1 MVDLNKSYESMA
13 SDEKEDPHFNYD
25 SDGEPPTDQV
35 GDKLTIVKRQ
45 QVTKTIQKA
54 GESNTGKPG
63 KPYIVKVTLQGYFA
77 PVNSADNSKSEETP
91 KILEGE
97 VYERVAADEINGK
110 GEVFVDHSEAP
121 I

>member
-1 MVDLNKSYESMA
+1 
-13 SDEKEDPHFNYD
+13 
-25 SDGEPPTDQV
+25 
-35 GDKLTIVKRQ
+35 
-45 QVTKTIQKA
+45 
-54 GESNTGKPG
+54 
-63 KPYIVKVTLQGYFA
+63 LQGYFA